1 MNQTLSPAQLAAYFD
16 RIGYSGPQQATSE
29 TLHALHRL
37 HPQVIPFENLDP
49 LLGRTPRLDLE
60 SVFAKLVS
68 ARRGGY
74 CYEHNLLF
82 RAVLDTLGFGTTG
95 LAARVMWNSAGN
107 NPAALPPRT
116 HMILLVETPNETWL
130 ADVGFGSMTL
140 TAPLLFDTGREQET
154 PHESFRLDLIERGD
168 FLLQVKLGDAW
179 RPIYRFD
186 LEPQFPADYAMA
198 NHYVSTYP
206 DSIFVNHLIVA
217 RVMPGERRTL
227 LDTILTQRGTEST
240 RESKRKLASAEELR
254 GVLQD
259 TFGLLLADS
268 DCASDSAS
276 NSDIRRETSADG
288 LDAVLERIVGL
299 PTPDTSATS

>member
-16 RIGYSGPQQATSE
+16 RIGYSGPSRGHQQATSE

-37 HPQVIPFENLDP
+37 HPQVIPFENLDA

-82 RAVLDTLGFGTTG
+82 RAVLDTLGFETTG
-95 LAARVMWNSAGN
+95 LAARVLWND
-107 NPAALPPRT
+107 PAAITPRT
-116 HMILLVETPNETWL
+116 HMMLLVETPDNTWL

-140 TAPLLFDTGREQET
+140 SAPLLFDTGREQAT
-154 PHESFRLDLIERGD
+154 PHEPFRLDLIERGD

-206 DSIFVNHLIVA
+206 ESIFVDHLIVA
-217 RVMPGERRTL
+217 RVIPGQRQTLFDTTLTRR
-227 LDTILTQRGTEST
+227 GNTEST
-240 RESKRKLASAEELR
+240 GESKRELTSAAELR

-259 TFGLLLADS
+259 TFGLALADS
-268 DCASDSAS
+268 DSDT
-276 NSDIRRETSADG
+276 RRETPAGG
-288 LDAVLERIVGL
+288 LDAVFERIVRL
-299 PTPDTSATS
+299 STSVTSTTS

>member
-1 MNQTLSPAQLAAYFD
+1 MNQTLSPAQLAGYFD

-29 TLHALHRL
+29 TLYALHRL
-37 HPQVIPFENLDP
+37 HPQVIPFENLDS
-49 LLGRTPRLDLE
+49 LLGRTPRLDLA

-82 RAVLDTLGFGTTG
+82 RAVLDTLGFETTG
-95 LAARVMWNSAGN
+95 LAARVLWNDPAGMM
-107 NPAALPPRT
+107 PRT
-116 HMILLVETPNETWL
+116 HMMLLVETPDNTWL

-140 TAPLLFDTGREQET
+140 SAPLLFDTGREQAT
-154 PHESFRLDLIERGD
+154 PHEPFRLDLIERGD
-168 FLLQVKLGDAW
+168 FLLQVKLGDTW

-206 DSIFVNHLIVA
+206 ESIFVDHLIVA
-217 RVMPGERRTL
+217 RVMPGQRQTL
-227 LDTILTQRGTEST
+227 FDTTLTQRGDT
-240 RESKRKLASAEELR
+240 ESKRELTNAEGLR

-259 TFGLLLADS
+259 TFGLVLADS
-268 DCASDSAS
+268 DSDT
-276 NSDIRRETSADG
+276 RRETEAGG
-288 LDAVLERIVGL
+288 LDAVLERIVRL
-299 PTPDTSATS
+299 STSIMSTAS

>member
-1 MNQTLSPAQLAAYFD
+1 LNQTLSPTQLAAYFD

-37 HPQVIPFENLDP
+37 HPQVIPFENLDT

-82 RAVLDTLGFGTTG
+82 RAVLDTLGFETTG
-95 LAARVMWNSAGN
+95 LAARVLWNDPAGMM
-107 NPAALPPRT
+107 PRT
-116 HMILLVETPNETWL
+116 HMMLLVETPDNTWL

-140 TAPLLFDTGREQET
+140 SAPLLFDTGREQAT
-154 PHESFRLDLIERGD
+154 PHEPFRLDLIERGD
-168 FLLQVKLGDAW
+168 FLLQVKLGDTW

-206 DSIFVNHLIVA
+206 ESIFVDHLIVA
-217 RVMPGERRTL
+217 RVMPGQRQTL
-227 LDTILTQRGTEST
+227 FDTTLTQRGDT
-240 RESKRKLASAEELR
+240 ESKRELTNAEGLR

-259 TFGLLLADS
+259 VFGLVLADS
-268 DCASDSAS
+268 DSDT
-276 NSDIRRETSADG
+276 RRETEAGG
-288 LDAVLERIVGL
+288 LDAVLERIVRL
-299 PTPDTSATS
+299 STSIMSTAS

>member
-16 RIGYSGPQQATSE
+16 RIGYSGSQQATSE

-37 HPQVIPFENLDP
+37 HPQVIPFENLDA
-49 LLGRTPRLDLE
+49 LLGRTPRLDLA

-95 LAARVMWNSAGN
+95 LAARVMWNSLASNGA
-107 NPAALPPRT
+107 AALPPRT

-140 TAPLLFDTGREQET
+140 TAPLLFDTGREQVT
-154 PHESFRLDLIERGD
+154 PHEPFRLDLIERGD

-179 RPIYRFD
+179 KPIYRFD

-206 DSIFVNHLIVA
+206 ESIFVNHLIVA
-217 RVMPGERRTL
+217 RVTPGERHTL
-227 LDTILTQRGTEST
+227 LDTTLTQRGNTASI
-240 RESKRKLASAEELR
+240 RELASAEELR

-259 TFGLLLADS
+259 TFGLVLADS
-268 DCASDSAS
+268 DSGAG
-276 NSDIRRETSADG
+276 RETLAG
-288 LDAVLERIVGL
+288 GFDAVLERIVRQS
-299 PTPDTSATS
+299 TSNTSDTSATS

>member
-1 MNQTLSPAQLAAYFD
+1 VQEFHLNQTLSPTQLAAYFD

-37 HPQVIPFENLDP
+37 HPQVIPFENLDT

-82 RAVLDTLGFGTTG
+82 RAVLDTLGFETTG
-95 LAARVMWNSAGN
+95 LAARVLWNDPAGMM
-107 NPAALPPRT
+107 PRT
-116 HMILLVETPNETWL
+116 HMMLLVETPDNTWL

-140 TAPLLFDTGREQET
+140 SAPLLFDTGREQAT
-154 PHESFRLDLIERGD
+154 PHEPFRLDLIERGD

-206 DSIFVNHLIVA
+206 ESIFVDHLIVA
-217 RVMPGERRTL
+217 RVMPGQRQTL
-227 LDTILTQRGTEST
+227 FDTTLTQRGDT
-240 RESKRKLASAEELR
+240 ESKRELTNAEGLR

-259 TFGLLLADS
+259 VFGLVLADS
-268 DCASDSAS
+268 DSDT
-276 NSDIRRETSADG
+276 RLETEAGG
-288 LDAVLERIVGL
+288 LDAVLERIVRL
-299 PTPDTSATS
+299 STSIMSTAS

>member
-16 RIGYSGPQQATSE
+16 RIGYTGPQQATSE

-37 HPQVIPFENLDP
+37 HPQVIPFENLDT

-82 RAVLDTLGFGTTG
+82 RAVLDTLGFETTG
-95 LAARVMWNSAGN
+95 LAARVLWND
-107 NPAALPPRT
+107 PAAMTPRT
-116 HMILLVETPNETWL
+116 HMMLLVETPDDTWL

-140 TAPLLFDTGREQET
+140 SAPLLFDTGREQAT
-154 PHESFRLDLIERGD
+154 PHEPFRLDLIERGD
-168 FLLQVKLGDAW
+168 FMLQVKLGDAW

-206 DSIFVNHLIVA
+206 ESIFVDHLIVA
-217 RVMPGERRTL
+217 RVMPGQRQTL
-227 LDTILTQRGTEST
+227 FDTTLTQRGETEST
-240 RESKRKLASAEELR
+240 QESKRELTSAAELR

-259 TFGLLLADS
+259 TFELAG
-268 DCASDSAS
+268 
-276 NSDIRRETSADG
+276 RQRF
-288 LDAVLERIVGL
+288 RH
-299 PTPDTSATS
+299 PP

>member
-1 MNQTLSPAQLAAYFD
+1 VQEFHLNQTLSPTQLAAYFD

-37 HPQVIPFENLDP
+37 HPQVIPFENLDT

-82 RAVLDTLGFGTTG
+82 RAVLDTLGFETTG
-95 LAARVMWNSAGN
+95 LAARVLWNDPAGMM
-107 NPAALPPRT
+107 PRT
-116 HMILLVETPNETWL
+116 HMMLLVETPDNTWL
-130 ADVGFGSMTL
+130 ADVGFGSLTL
-140 TAPLLFDTGREQET
+140 SAPLLFDTGREQAT
-154 PHESFRLDLIERGD
+154 PHEPFRLDLIERGD
-168 FLLQVKLGDAW
+168 FLLQVKLGDTW

-206 DSIFVNHLIVA
+206 ESIFVDHLIVA
-217 RVMPGERRTL
+217 RVMPGQRQTL
-227 LDTILTQRGTEST
+227 FDTTLTQRGDT
-240 RESKRKLASAEELR
+240 ESKRELTNAEGLR

-259 TFGLLLADS
+259 VFGLVLADS
-268 DCASDSAS
+268 DSDT
-276 NSDIRRETSADG
+276 RLETEAGG
-288 LDAVLERIVGL
+288 LDAVLERIVRL
-299 PTPDTSATS
+299 STSIMSTAS

>member
-1 MNQTLSPAQLAAYFD
+1 MNQTLSPTQLAAYFD
-16 RIGYSGPQQATSE
+16 RSGYSGPQQATSE

-37 HPQVIPFENLDP
+37 HPQVIPFENLDT

-82 RAVLDTLGFGTTG
+82 RAVLDTLGFETTG
-95 LAARVMWNSAGN
+95 LAARVLWNDPAGMM
-107 NPAALPPRT
+107 PRT
-116 HMILLVETPNETWL
+116 HMMLLVETPDNTWL

-140 TAPLLFDTGREQET
+140 SAPLLFDTGREQAT
-154 PHESFRLDLIERGD
+154 PHEPFRLDLIERGD
-168 FLLQVKLGDAW
+168 FLLQVKLGDTW

-206 DSIFVNHLIVA
+206 ESIFVDHLIVA
-217 RVMPGERRTL
+217 RVMPGQRQTL
-227 LDTILTQRGTEST
+227 FDTTLTQRGDT
-240 RESKRKLASAEELR
+240 ESKRELTNAEGLR

-259 TFGLLLADS
+259 TFGLVLADS
-268 DCASDSAS
+268 DSDT
-276 NSDIRRETSADG
+276 RRETEAGG
-288 LDAVLERIVGL
+288 LDAVLERIVRL
-299 PTPDTSATS
+299 STSIMSTAS

>member
-37 HPQVIPFENLDP
+37 HPQAIPFENLDA
-49 LLGRTPRLDLE
+49 LLGRTPRLDLS

-95 LAARVMWNSAGN
+95 LAARVMWNSAAYN
-107 NPAALPPRT
+107 SPVALPART

-140 TAPLLFDTGREQET
+140 TAPLLFDTGREQAT
-154 PHESFRLDLIERGD
+154 PHEPFRLDLIERGD
-168 FLLQVKLGDAW
+168 FLLQVKLGDTW
-179 RPIYRFD
+179 KPIYRFD

-206 DSIFVNHLIVA
+206 ESIFVHHLIVA
-217 RVMPGERRTL
+217 RVTPGERQTL
-227 LDTILTQRGTEST
+227 LDTTLTQRGNTEST
-240 RESKRKLASAEELR
+240 RESKRALASAEELR
-254 GVLQD
+254 GVLQH
-259 TFGLLLADS
+259 TFGLVLADS
-268 DCASDSAS
+268 DSTTRSESPAG
-276 NSDIRRETSADG
+276 E
-288 LDAVLERIVGL
+288 LDTVLERIVRQS
-299 PTPDTSATS
+299 TSNTSDTSATS

>member
-37 HPQVIPFENLDP
+37 HPQVIPFENLDA
-49 LLGRTPRLDLE
+49 LRGRTPRLDLA

-82 RAVLDTLGFGTTG
+82 RAVLDTLGFETTG
-95 LAARVMWNSAGN
+95 LAARVLWNDPAGMM
-107 NPAALPPRT
+107 PRT
-116 HMILLVETPNETWL
+116 HMMLLVETPDNTWL

-140 TAPLLFDTGREQET
+140 SAPLLFDTGREQAT
-154 PHESFRLDLIERGD
+154 PHEPFRLDLIERGD

-179 RPIYRFD
+179 RPVYRFD

-206 DSIFVNHLIVA
+206 ESIFVDHLIVA
-217 RVMPGERRTL
+217 RVMPGQRQTL
-227 LDTILTQRGTEST
+227 FDTTLTQRGTS
-240 RESKRKLASAEELR
+240 ESKRELTSAEELR

-259 TFGLLLADS
+259 TFGLALADS
-268 DCASDSAS
+268 DSDT
-276 NSDIRRETSADG
+276 RRETLAGG
-288 LDAVLERIVGL
+288 LDAVFERIVRL
-299 PTPDTSATS
+299 STSITSTTS

>member
-16 RIGYSGPQQATSE
+16 RIGYRGSQQATSE

-37 HPQVIPFENLDP
+37 HPQVIAFENLDP
-49 LLGRTPRLDLE
+49 LLGRTPRLDLA
-60 SVFAKLVS
+60 SVFAKLIS

-82 RAVLDTLGFGTTG
+82 RAVLDTLGFATTG
-95 LAARVMWNSAGN
+95 LAARVMWNS
-107 NPAALPPRT
+107 PAVLPPRT
-116 HMILLVETPNETWL
+116 HMILLVETANETWL

-140 TAPLLFDTGREQET
+140 TAPLLFDTGREQVT
-154 PHESFRLDLIERGD
+154 PHEPFRLDLIERGD

-179 RPIYRFD
+179 KPIYRFD

-206 DSIFVNHLIVA
+206 ESIFVNHLIVA
-217 RVMPGERRTL
+217 RVMPGERHTL
-227 LDTILTQRGTEST
+227 LDTTLTQRGNTASI
-240 RESKRKLASAEELR
+240 RELASAEELR

-259 TFGLLLADS
+259 TFGLALADS
-268 DCASDSAS
+268 DSGTG
-276 NSDIRRETSADG
+276 RETLPG
-288 LDAVLERIVGL
+288 GFDAVLERIVRQSTSNTSD
-299 PTPDTSATS
+299 TPATS

>member
-16 RIGYSGPQQATSE
+16 RIGYSGPSRGSNREPQQATSE

-37 HPQVIPFENLDP
+37 HPQAIPFENFDT
-49 LLGRTPRLDLE
+49 LLGRTPRLDLA

-82 RAVLDTLGFGTTG
+82 RAVLDTLGFETTG
-95 LAARVMWNSAGN
+95 LAARVLWNDPAGMS
-107 NPAALPPRT
+107 PRT
-116 HMILLVETPNETWL
+116 HMMLLVETPDDTWL

-140 TAPLLFDTGREQET
+140 SAPLLFDTGREQAT
-154 PHESFRLDLIERGD
+154 PHEPFRLDLIERGD
-168 FLLQVKLGDAW
+168 FLLQVKLGDTW

-186 LEPQFPADYAMA
+186 LEPQFPADYDMA

-206 DSIFVNHLIVA
+206 GSIFLDHLIVA
-217 RVMPGERRTL
+217 RVIPGERQTL
-227 LDTILTQRGTEST
+227 FDTTLTQRGNTEST
-240 RESKRKLASAEELR
+240 RELTSAAELR

-259 TFGLLLADS
+259 TFGLALPSNDS
-268 DCASDSAS
+268 DTH
-276 NSDIRRETSADG
+276 RETPAGG
-288 LDAVLERIVGL
+288 LDAVLERIVRL
-299 PTPDTSATS
+299 SSSVTSTTS

>member
-1 MNQTLSPAQLAAYFD
+1 VQEFHLNQTLSPTQLAAYFD

-37 HPQVIPFENLDP
+37 HPQVIPFENLDT

-82 RAVLDTLGFGTTG
+82 RAVLDTLGFETTG
-95 LAARVMWNSAGN
+95 LAARVLWNDPAGMM
-107 NPAALPPRT
+107 PRT
-116 HMILLVETPNETWL
+116 HMMLLVETPDNTWL

-140 TAPLLFDTGREQET
+140 SAPLLFDTGREQAT
-154 PHESFRLDLIERGD
+154 PHEPFRLDLIERGD

-206 DSIFVNHLIVA
+206 ESIFVDHLIVA
-217 RVMPGERRTL
+217 RVMPGQRQTL
-227 LDTILTQRGTEST
+227 FDTTLTQRGDT
-240 RESKRKLASAEELR
+240 ESKRELTNAEGLR

-259 TFGLLLADS
+259 TFGLVLADS
-268 DCASDSAS
+268 DSDT
-276 NSDIRRETSADG
+276 RLETEAGG
-288 LDAVLERIVGL
+288 LDAVLERIVRL
-299 PTPDTSATS
+299 STSIMSTAS

>member
-1 MNQTLSPAQLAAYFD
+1 MNQTLSPTQLAAYFD

-37 HPQVIPFENLDP
+37 HPQVIPFENLDA
-49 LLGRTPRLDLE
+49 LRGRTPRLDLV

-82 RAVLDTLGFGTTG
+82 RAVLDTLGFETTG
-95 LAARVMWNSAGN
+95 LAARVLWNDPAGIM
-107 NPAALPPRT
+107 PRT
-116 HMILLVETPNETWL
+116 HMMLLVETPDNTWL

-140 TAPLLFDTGREQET
+140 SAPLLFDTGREQVT
-154 PHESFRLDLIERGD
+154 PHEPFRLDLIERGD
-168 FLLQVKLGDAW
+168 FLLQVKLGDTW

-206 DSIFVNHLIVA
+206 ESIFVDHLIVA
-217 RVMPGERRTL
+217 RVMPGQRQTL
-227 LDTILTQRGTEST
+227 FDTTLTQRGDT
-240 RESKRKLASAEELR
+240 ESKRELTNAEGLR

-259 TFGLLLADS
+259 TFGLVLADS
-268 DCASDSAS
+268 DSDT
-276 NSDIRRETSADG
+276 RLETEAGG
-288 LDAVLERIVGL
+288 LDAVLERIVRL
-299 PTPDTSATS
+299 STSIMSTAS

>member
-16 RIGYSGPQQATSE
+16 RIGFVESSRESSRGPQQATSE

-37 HPQVIPFENLDP
+37 HPQSIPFENLDS

-82 RAVLDTLGFGTTG
+82 RAVLNTLGFETTG
-95 LAARVMWNSAGN
+95 LAARVLWND
-107 NPAALPPRT
+107 PAAMTPRT
-116 HMILLVETPNETWL
+116 HMMLLVETPDNTWL

-140 TAPLLFDTGREQET
+140 TAPLLFDTGREQAT
-154 PHESFRLDLIERGD
+154 PHESFRLDLVERGD
-168 FLLQVKLGDAW
+168 FVLQVKLGDTW

-186 LEPQFPADYAMA
+186 LEPQFPSDYAMA
-198 NHYVSTYP
+198 NHYVSTHP
-206 DSIFVNHLIVA
+206 ESIFVEHLIVA
-217 RVMPGERRTL
+217 RVMPGQRQTL
-227 LDTILTQRGTEST
+227 FDTNLTQRGNT
-240 RESKRKLASAEELR
+240 ESKRELASAKELR

-259 TFGLLLADS
+259 TFGLALADS
-268 DCASDSAS
+268 DSTT
-276 NSDIRRETSADG
+276 RRETPAGG
-288 LDAVLERIVGL
+288 LDAVFERIVRL
-299 PTPDTSATS
+299 STSITSATSTES

>member
-49 LLGRTPRLDLE
+49 LLGRTPHLDLA
-60 SVFAKLVS
+60 SVLAKLVS

-82 RAVLDTLGFGTTG
+82 RAVLDTLGFETTG
-95 LAARVMWNSAGN
+95 LAARVLWND
-107 NPAALPPRT
+107 PAAMMPRT
-116 HMILLVETPNETWL
+116 HMMLLVETPDNTWL

-140 TAPLLFDTGREQET
+140 SAPLLFDTGREQAT
-154 PHESFRLDLIERGD
+154 PHEPFRLDLIERGD

-179 RPIYRFD
+179 RPVYRFD

-206 DSIFVNHLIVA
+206 ESIFVDHLIVA
-217 RVMPGERRTL
+217 RVMPGQRQTL
-227 LDTILTQRGTEST
+227 FDTTLTQRGTS
-240 RESKRKLASAEELR
+240 ESKRELTSAEELR

-259 TFGLLLADS
+259 TFGLALADS
-268 DCASDSAS
+268 DSDT
-276 NSDIRRETSADG
+276 RRETLAGG
-288 LDAVLERIVGL
+288 LDAVFERIVRL
-299 PTPDTSATS
+299 STSITSTTS

>member
-1 MNQTLSPAQLAAYFD
+1 LNQTLSPTQLAAYFD

-37 HPQVIPFENLDP
+37 HPQVIPFENLDT

-82 RAVLDTLGFGTTG
+82 RAVLDTLGFETTG
-95 LAARVMWNSAGN
+95 LAARVLWNDPAGIM
-107 NPAALPPRT
+107 PRT
-116 HMILLVETPNETWL
+116 HMMLLVETPDNTWL

-140 TAPLLFDTGREQET
+140 SAPLLFDTGREQAT
-154 PHESFRLDLIERGD
+154 PHEPFRLDLIERGD
-168 FLLQVKLGDAW
+168 FLLQVKLGDTW

-198 NHYVSTYP
+198 NHYVSTYSE
-206 DSIFVNHLIVA
+206 SIFVDHLIVA
-217 RVMPGERRTL
+217 RVMPGQRQTL
-227 LDTILTQRGTEST
+227 FDTTLTQRGDT
-240 RESKRKLASAEELR
+240 ESKRELTNAEGLR

-259 TFGLLLADS
+259 VFGLVLADS
-268 DCASDSAS
+268 DSDT
-276 NSDIRRETSADG
+276 RLETEAGG
-288 LDAVLERIVGL
+288 LDAVLERIVRL
-299 PTPDTSATS
+299 STSIMSTAS

>member
-1 MNQTLSPAQLAAYFD
+1 VQEFHLNQTLSPTQLAAYFD

-37 HPQVIPFENLDP
+37 HPQVIPFENLDT
-49 LLGRTPRLDLE
+49 LLGRTPRLDLA

-82 RAVLDTLGFGTTG
+82 RAVLDTLGFETTG
-95 LAARVMWNSAGN
+95 LAARVLWNDPAGIM
-107 NPAALPPRT
+107 PRT
-116 HMILLVETPNETWL
+116 HMMLLVETPDNTWL

-140 TAPLLFDTGREQET
+140 SAPLLFDTGREQAT
-154 PHESFRLDLIERGD
+154 PHEPFRLDLIERGD
-168 FLLQVKLGDAW
+168 FLLQVKLGDTW

-206 DSIFVNHLIVA
+206 ESIFVDHLIVA
-217 RVMPGERRTL
+217 RVMPGQRQTL
-227 LDTILTQRGTEST
+227 FDTTLTQRGDT
-240 RESKRKLASAEELR
+240 ESKRELTNAEGLR

-259 TFGLLLADS
+259 TFGLVLADS
-268 DCASDSAS
+268 DSDT
-276 NSDIRRETSADG
+276 RLETEAGG
-288 LDAVLERIVGL
+288 LDAVLERIVRL
-299 PTPDTSATS
+299 STSIMSTAS

>member
-16 RIGYSGPQQATSE
+16 RIGYITPDRGPHQATSD

-37 HPQVIPFENLDP
+37 HPQVIPFENLDA

-60 SVFAKLVS
+60 SVFAKLVT

-82 RAVLDTLGFGTTG
+82 RAVLNTLGFETTG
-95 LAARVMWNSAGN
+95 LAARVVWSDPVAM
-107 NPAALPPRT
+107 PPRT
-116 HMILLVETPNETWL
+116 HMMLLVETPDETWL

-140 TAPLLFDTGREQET
+140 SAPLLFDTGREQAT
-154 PHESFRLDLIERGD
+154 PHETFRIDLIERGD

-179 RPIYRFD
+179 KPIYRFD

-198 NHYVSTYP
+198 NHYVSTFP
-206 DSIFVNHLIVA
+206 ESIFLNRLIVA

-227 LDTILTQRGTEST
+227 FDTTLTRRGDTAGFEAK
-240 RESKRKLASAEELR
+240 RELTTAAELR

-259 TFGLLLADS
+259 VFGLALTD
-268 DCASDSAS
+268 
-276 NSDIRRETSADG
+276 NETSTATSTPAGG
-288 LDAVLERIVGL
+288 LDTMLDRIVRSSVS
-299 PTPDTSATS
+299 TPS

>member
-1 MNQTLSPAQLAAYFD
+1 VQEFHLNQTLSPTQLAAYFD

-37 HPQVIPFENLDP
+37 HPQVIPFENLDT

-82 RAVLDTLGFGTTG
+82 RAVLDTLGFETTG
-95 LAARVMWNSAGN
+95 LAARVLWNDPAGMM
-107 NPAALPPRT
+107 PRT
-116 HMILLVETPNETWL
+116 HMMLLVETPDNTWL

-140 TAPLLFDTGREQET
+140 SAPLLFDTGREQAT
-154 PHESFRLDLIERGD
+154 PHEPFRLDLIERGD
-168 FLLQVKLGDAW
+168 FLLQVKLGDTW

-206 DSIFVNHLIVA
+206 ESIFVDHLIVA
-217 RVMPGERRTL
+217 RVMPGQRQTL
-227 LDTILTQRGTEST
+227 FDTTLTQRGDT
-240 RESKRKLASAEELR
+240 ESKRELTNAEGLR

-259 TFGLLLADS
+259 TFGLVLADS
-268 DCASDSAS
+268 DSDT
-276 NSDIRRETSADG
+276 RRETEAGG
-288 LDAVLERIVGL
+288 LDAVLERIVRL
-299 PTPDTSATS
+299 STSIMSTAS

>member
-16 RIGYSGPQQATSE
+16 RVGYIAPDRGPHQATSD

-37 HPQVIPFENLDP
+37 HPQVIPFENLDA
-49 LLGRTPRLDLE
+49 LLGCTPRLDLE
-60 SVFAKLVS
+60 SVFAKLVT

-82 RAVLDTLGFGTTG
+82 RAVLNTLGFETTG
-95 LAARVMWNSAGN
+95 LAARVVWSD
-107 NPAALPPRT
+107 PAAMPPRT
-116 HMILLVETPNETWL
+116 HMMLLVETPDETWL

-140 TAPLLFDTGREQET
+140 SAPLLFDTGRDQAT
-154 PHESFRLDLIERGD
+154 PHETFRIDLIERGD

-179 RPIYRFD
+179 KPIYRFD

-198 NHYVSTYP
+198 NHYVSTFP
-206 DSIFVNHLIVA
+206 ESIFLSHLIVA

-227 LDTILTQRGTEST
+227 FDATLTRRGKASGIEAK
-240 RESKRKLASAEELR
+240 RELTTAAELR

-259 TFGLLLADS
+259 VFGLALAD
-268 DCASDSAS
+268 
-276 NSDIRRETSADG
+276 NETSPPAGGVDT
-288 LDAVLERIVGL
+288 VLERIVRSSVS
-299 PTPDTSATS
+299 TPS

>member
-1 MNQTLSPAQLAAYFD
+1 VQEFHLNQTLSPTQLAAYFD

-37 HPQVIPFENLDP
+37 HPQVIPFENLDT

-82 RAVLDTLGFGTTG
+82 RAVLDTLGFETTG
-95 LAARVMWNSAGN
+95 LAARVLWNDPAGMM
-107 NPAALPPRT
+107 PRT
-116 HMILLVETPNETWL
+116 HMMLLVETPDNTWL

-140 TAPLLFDTGREQET
+140 SAPLLFDTGREQAT
-154 PHESFRLDLIERGD
+154 PHEPFRLDLIERGD

-206 DSIFVNHLIVA
+206 ESIFVDHLIVA
-217 RVMPGERRTL
+217 RVMPGQRQTL
-227 LDTILTQRGTEST
+227 FDTTLTQRGDT
-240 RESKRKLASAEELR
+240 ESKRELTNAEGLR

-259 TFGLLLADS
+259 TFGLVLADS
-268 DCASDSAS
+268 DSDT
-276 NSDIRRETSADG
+276 RRETEAGG
-288 LDAVLERIVGL
+288 LDAVLERIVRL
-299 PTPDTSATS
+299 STSIMSTAS

>member
-29 TLHALHRL
+29 TLHVLHRL
-37 HPQVIPFENLDP
+37 HPQVIPFENLDS
-49 LLGRTPRLDLE
+49 LLGRTPRLDLA

-82 RAVLDTLGFGTTG
+82 RAVLDTLGFETTG
-95 LAARVMWNSAGN
+95 LAARVLWND
-107 NPAALPPRT
+107 PAAMTPRT
-116 HMILLVETPNETWL
+116 HMMLLVETPDNTWL

-140 TAPLLFDTGREQET
+140 SAPLLFDAGREQAT
-154 PHESFRLDLIERGD
+154 PHEPFRLDLIERGD

-186 LEPQFPADYAMA
+186 LEPQFAADYAMA

-206 DSIFVNHLIVA
+206 ESIFLNHLIVA
-217 RVMPGERRTL
+217 RVLPGQRQTL
-227 LDTILTQRGTEST
+227 FDTTLSQRGET
-240 RESKRKLASAEELR
+240 ESKRELASAGELR
-254 GVLQD
+254 RVLHD
-259 TFGLLLADS
+259 TFGLALPGQDS
-268 DCASDSAS
+268 DT
-276 NSDIRRETSADG
+276 RREAPAESPAGG
-288 LDAVLERIVGL
+288 LDAVLERIACSS
-299 PTPDTSATS
+299 TSTTS

>member
-16 RIGYSGPQQATSE
+16 RIGYSGLSREPQQATSE

-37 HPQVIPFENLDP
+37 HPQVIPFENLDA
-49 LLGRTPRLDLE
+49 LLGSTPRLDLE

-82 RAVLDTLGFGTTG
+82 RAVLDTLGFETTG
-95 LAARVMWNSAGN
+95 LAARVLWND
-107 NPAALPPRT
+107 PAAMTPRT
-116 HMILLVETPNETWL
+116 HMMLLAETPDNTWL

-140 TAPLLFDTGREQET
+140 SAPLLFDTGREQAT
-154 PHESFRLDLIERGD
+154 PHEPFRLDLIERGD

-206 DSIFVNHLIVA
+206 ESIFVDHLIVA
-217 RVMPGERRTL
+217 RVIPGQRQTL
-227 LDTILTQRGTEST
+227 FDTTLTQRGET
-240 RESKRKLASAEELR
+240 ESKRELTSAEELR

-259 TFGLLLADS
+259 TFGLALADS
-268 DCASDSAS
+268 DSDT
-276 NSDIRRETSADG
+276 RRETPAGG
-288 LDAVLERIVGL
+288 LDAVLERIVRSS
-299 PTPDTSATS
+299 TSITSTTS